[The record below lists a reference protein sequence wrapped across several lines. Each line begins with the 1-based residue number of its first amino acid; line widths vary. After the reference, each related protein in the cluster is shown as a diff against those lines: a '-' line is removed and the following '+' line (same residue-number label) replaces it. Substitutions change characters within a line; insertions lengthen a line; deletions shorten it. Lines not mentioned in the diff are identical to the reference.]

1 MEIISVVELILDL
14 YMVIGARLISPFQVC
29 LLMVIS
35 HGMYLASIGRILY
48 MINMTSILNYI
59 FFVTWI
65 WASL

>member
-1 MEIISVVELILDL
+1 VEIISVVELILDL

-48 MINMTSILNYI
+48 MINMTSILNYLIVI
-59 FFVTWI
+59 F
-65 WASL
+65 